1 MHFASFPAYFP
12 PWRLSLTIVLLFLWN
27 KCVLHY
33 DVCCWNCSVIETC
46 LRKKLKSENFT
57 VTQQILLNL
66 QEFSL
71 NQRSSTFFVQLPP
84 CRNIAMKSPPFMISV
99 LSKKLLYFENNRQS
113 SQYKKKRTNKT
124 NAIAFAEKMLFISK
138 SSRFQLLQTLAL
150 DFYLKVL
157 F

>member
-1 MHFASFPAYFP
+1 MHFASSPAYFP

-46 LRKKLKSENFT
+46 LCKKLKTENFT
-57 VTQQILLNL
+57 VTQRILLKL
-66 QEFSL
+66 QEFNL
-71 NQRSSTFFVQLPP
+71 NQWSSTFFVQLPP

-113 SQYKKKRTNKT
+113 SQYKKTNKQ
-124 NAIAFAEKMLFISK
+124 NECKCVCRKNIIH
-138 SSRFQLLQTLAL
+138 FQKQLIPTTANLGSGFLS
-150 DFYLKVL
+150 
-157 F
+157 